1 MKKLFILLALA
12 YSGSLAAQDRYKLTK
27 IWETDS
33 LAVPE
38 SVAPFGNGEQMFV
51 SLIDGTPFE
60 ADGKGGIAKIT
71 SEGKILDPM
80 WVAGLNAPKGIAVM
94 QNKLYVADLTEV
106 VVIDIATGKID
117 LKLKVPQAEG
127 LNDVTVDAKNTV
139 YVSDSKNGLIFSIKN
154 NVVTPYISSLK
165 GTNGL
170 KAVGTDLYIGAG
182 PVLWKGDANKSLT
195 KIAEGFESSVDGLQ
209 LINKNEFLISCW
221 NGLVYSVG
229 SKGQITKLM
238 DTRGVM
244 NTADFHYDQK
254 KKIVYLPTFY
264 KKSVI
269 AYKLH

>member
-1 MKKLFILLALA
+1 MKKLLVLFAIAC
-12 YSGSLAAQDRYKLTK
+12 SGNLSAQQKYQLSK

-38 SVAPFGNGEQMFV
+38 SVTPFGNGSQMFV

-60 ADGKGGIAKIT
+60 ADGKGGI
-71 SEGKILDPM
+71 GKINTDGKIIDPV
-80 WVAGLNAPKGIAVM
+80 WVGGLNAPKGIAVM

-106 VVIDIATGKID
+106 VVIDIASGKID
-117 LKLKVPQAEG
+117 QKIRIPEAEG
-127 LNDVTVDAKNTV
+127 LNDVTVDSKNTV
-139 YVSDSKNGLIFSIKN
+139 YVSDSKNGMIFSIRN
-154 NVVTPYISSLK
+154 NVATPYITTLK

-182 PVLWKGDANKSLT
+182 PVLWKADASKNLS

-209 LINKNEFLISCW
+209 LINKDEFLVSCW
-221 NGLVYSVG
+221 NGLVYSVSSNG
-229 SKGQITKLM
+229 TINKLM

>member
-27 IWETDS
+27 IWETDF

-38 SVAPFGNGEQMFV
+38 SVTPFGNGEQMFV

-117 LKLKVPQAEG
+117 LKLKLPQAEG

-182 PVLWKGDANKSLT
+182 PVLWKADANKSLT

-269 AYKLH
+269 AYNFH

>member
-1 MKKLFILLALA
+1 MKRLFILLAVA
-12 YSGSLAAQDRYKLTK
+12 CSGSLVAQEKYQLTK

-38 SVAPFGNGEQMFV
+38 SVTPYPHTKQMFV

-60 ADGKGGIAKIT
+60 ADGKGEIAKIAT
-71 SEGKILDPM
+71 NGKIIDKT
-80 WVAGLNAPKGIAVM
+80 WVTGLNAPKGIALM

-106 VVIDIATGKID
+106 VVIDIITGKID
-117 LKLKVPQAEG
+117 AKLKVPQAEG
-127 LNDVTVDAKNTV
+127 LNDVTVDSKNTV
-139 YVSDSKNGLIFSIKN
+139 YVSDSKNGMIFSIRN
-154 NVVTPYISSLK
+154 NVAAPYITSLK

-182 PVLWKGDANKSLT
+182 SVLWKADASKNLT

-209 LINKNEFLISCW
+209 LINEKEFLISCW
-221 NGLVYSVG
+221 NGLIYSVN
-229 SKGQITKLM
+229 SNGQITKLM

-244 NTADFHYDQK
+244 NTADFHYDQAK
-254 KKIVYLPTFY
+254 KTVYLPTFY

-269 AYKLH
+269 AYKLQ